1 MRSDYQ
7 PATTVCCICGHLI
20 HDDQICGSIE
30 GLVSYNEYNGLTK
43 IVKIDPFMGWF
54 CHGCKDKVKSNI
66 QGGIKAAKKRRDEH
80 ESELGE

>member
-7 PATTVCCICGHLI
+7 PATTVCCICGHLLK
-20 HDDQICGSIE
+20 DGQICGQID
-30 GLVSYNEYNGLTK
+30 GIVSYTEGT
-43 IVKIDPFMGWF
+43 VTKIDPFMGWF
-54 CHGCKDKVKSNI
+54 CHECLDKVRSNV